1 MGREPI
7 VHWLIGALLLA
18 MFPIAVLA
26 EPISADRPGPG
37 CDPATLSQ
45 GRFQAELGNDSMEAR
60 LGLAHGLELDRD
72 DTHWSLKAAVIDHD
86 PIKASVKLSYDG
98 EVPSL
103 EIPASYH
110 VAPWLTLGLDA
121 LWDRSGDSYA
131 AEFALSP
138 TQHLTITPTLYHD
151 GKLRGAVFAAWIPPG
166 HDRVQFDVGLDKGK
180 VSAGVSVA
188 LEK

>member
-1 MGREPI
+1 MIRY
-7 VHWLIGALLLA
+7 LIGALLLA
-18 MFPIAVLA
+18 LFPLTALA
-26 EPISADRPGPG
+26 EPIQADRPGLGSDPELVSPG
-37 CDPATLSQ
+37 Q
-45 GRFQAELGNDSMEAR
+45 FQLELGTDSMEAR
-60 LGLAHGLELDRD
+60 LGLLRGLELDRD
-72 DTHWSLKAAVIDHD
+72 DTHWSLKAAVLDHD

-103 EIPASYH
+103 EIPASYR
-110 VAPWLTLGLDA
+110 VTPWLTLGLDA

-138 TQHLTITPTLYHD
+138 TQHLTLTPTLYHD

-166 HDRVQFDVGLDKGK
+166 HENLQFDVGLDKGK

-188 LEK
+188 LGK